1 MKDDKDMKSI
11 SPARDGAVFINSDRL
26 GGYSFSPEH
35 PFRPER
41 VKMVHEM
48 CERRGL
54 FSGNSVR
61 VEQVEE
67 IEDGLLERFHTKE
80 YIDLLRDAGSGGD
93 IGVEMLYHG
102 LGTMENPIFR
112 DVYDFAAL
120 SVTASVRGARI
131 VAEEGRCAFNP
142 CGGFH
147 HAHRDRASGFCY
159 VNDIVIA
166 IDELLRLGARVA
178 YLDVDAH
185 HGDGVQEAFYDDPGV
200 MIVSLHE
207 SGKTL
212 FPWGGFE
219 KESGGQGA
227 EGFNINIPMLSDTD
241 DETFLF
247 LFRSIVL
254 PALNL
259 FSPDIVVLQAG
270 TDTFATDPLTHLKMT
285 NNGYIEAIG
294 SLHAAFPRILA
305 LGGGG
310 YNMADVVRGWT
321 LLWAELAGVEL
332 DSGYGGALGGVLLG
346 DASIDG
352 SDLRDMQLY
361 TTGPAKEALR
371 KHSESLVARFEKEI
385 KPLLRKSGSAG
396 R

>member
-1 MKDDKDMKSI
+1 MKSI